1 MSHTTTRE
9 PRKIICPPTAT
20 LVSICTARTT
30 RETYLGPIG
39 ETWSSRRHLKE
50 VWALHAWI
58 IFARV
63 LVKIFIQVDR
73 RFPRRSEI
81 FVIIVSY
88 NIIYTHTGHQH
99 YHCPLLIMSFLAET
113 HIGSEDKKKEYK
125 RYMQAQVYKYK
136 TRIQEKLT
144 MIAPRSFVV
153 VHDHVH
159 VPQCQCWQS

>member
-20 LVSICTARTT
+20 LISICTARTT

-50 VWALHAWI
+50 VWALHACI

-81 FVIIVSY
+81 FVIIVLYSY
-88 NIIYTHTGHQH
+88 WPSTLSLSSIDNEFSCWNSYWLWRQEERIRDICKHECTSTRR
-99 YHCPLLIMSFLAET
+99 
-113 HIGSEDKKKEYK
+113 EYE
-125 RYMQAQVYKYK
+125 RNLQWSPHEV
-136 TRIQEKLT
+136 L
-144 MIAPRSFVV
+144 V